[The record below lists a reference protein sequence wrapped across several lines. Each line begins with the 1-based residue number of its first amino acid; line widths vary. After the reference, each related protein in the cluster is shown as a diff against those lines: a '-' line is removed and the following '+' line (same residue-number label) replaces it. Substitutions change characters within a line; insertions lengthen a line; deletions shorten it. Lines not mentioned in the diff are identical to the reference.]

1 MNSKA
6 IEILTDEF
14 NKLPGIGRKSAQRL
28 AFYVVEMEGEDA
40 QKLAKAIIEVK
51 NSVKKCSICGNLTE
65 NEICG
70 IRDDEER
77 DGTLI
82 CVVEEARDIIAMER
96 ARSFKGKYHVLHGK
110 ISPLNGID
118 ADDLNLKSLI
128 LRVGKEEIKEV
139 ILALNP
145 DLEGETTSAYI
156 TKLLKNFDVKVTK
169 LASGIP
175 IGGNIEFADV
185 ATIAR
190 AIEGRRE
197 SD

>member
-70 IRDDEER
+70 ICDDEER
-77 DGTLI
+77 DETLI

>member
-6 IEILTDEF
+6 IERSTDEF

-70 IRDDEER
+70 ICDDEER

>member
-51 NSVKKCSICGNLTE
+51 DSVKKCSICGNLTE

-70 IRDDEER
+70 ICDDEER

>member
-1 MNSKA
+1 LNSKA

-28 AFYVVEMEGEDA
+28 AFYVVEMEQKEA
-40 QKLAKAIIEVK
+40 QKLAKAIMDVK
-51 NSVKKCSICGNLTE
+51 ESVKKCRICGNLTE

-70 IRDDEER
+70 ICDDETR
-77 DGTLI
+77 DGAVI
-82 CVVEEARDIIAMER
+82 CVVEEARDILAVER

-110 ISPLNGID
+110 ISPLNGISG
-118 ADDLNLKSLI
+118 DDLNLKSLI
-128 LRVGKEEIKEV
+128 TRVGEGEVEEV

-197 SD
+197 SE

>member
-40 QKLAKAIIEVK
+40 QKLDKAIIEVK

-70 IRDDEER
+70 ICDDEER

-139 ILALNP
+139 ILALNHR
-145 DLEGETTSAYI
+145 I
-156 TKLLKNFDVKVTK
+156 VTGK
-169 LASGIP
+169 Q
-175 IGGNIEFADV
+175 IG
-185 ATIAR
+185 R
-190 AIEGRRE
+190 AHV
-197 SD
+197 

>member
-51 NSVKKCSICGNLTE
+51 NSVKKCSICGNLTG

-70 IRDDEER
+70 ICDDEER

-82 CVVEEARDIIAMER
+82 CIVEEARDIIAMER

-156 TKLLKNFDVKVTK
+156 TKLLTNFDVKVTK

>member
-70 IRDDEER
+70 ICDDEER